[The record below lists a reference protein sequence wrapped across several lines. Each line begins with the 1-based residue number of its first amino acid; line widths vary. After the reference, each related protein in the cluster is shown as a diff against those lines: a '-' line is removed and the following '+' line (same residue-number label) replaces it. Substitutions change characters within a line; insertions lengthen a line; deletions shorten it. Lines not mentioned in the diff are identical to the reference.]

1 MRYPAEHKQHTR
13 ERIVRAASRRFRSRG
28 SERAGIDALVKDLR
42 LPHGGFYRHFAT
54 KEDLFAEAFERAL
67 KDVATSVEQAIR
79 DAPPGQEP
87 EALITAYLTLEHC
100 NDTAGGCPVA
110 ALAPEIP
117 RRPKKFRDRMLQ
129 AIGDYVRR
137 LQPYVPG
144 RDDDERRRNAI
155 AVLSGMAGTLTI
167 ARAFSSVE
175 DRVRILD
182 AARMLFLRALAQ
194 QT

>member
-1 MRYPAEHKQHTR
+1 MRYPAEHKQHTH

-28 SERAGIDALVKDLR
+28 NERAGIDALMKDLR
-42 LPHGGFYRHFAT
+42 LTHGGFYRHFAT

-79 DAPPGQEP
+79 DAPPGGEP

-100 NDTAGGCPVA
+100 DDIAGGCPVA

-117 RRPKKFRDRMLQ
+117 RRPKKVRERMLQ

-155 AVLSGMAGTLTI
+155 VVLSGMAGTLTI

-175 DRVRILD
+175 DRLRILD